1 MAADFIYN
9 VSSAVIDDDEL
20 ENDEGFILYFAFN
33 RSVINPVDLARLN
46 VGTGAILVTIEDDDG
61 ILLSVCPILQNSL
74 TLFLFFHC
82 STTSNRYSRLHI
94 QFIQNN
100 FCI

>member
-1 MAADFIYN
+1 MDSRFGPFLSTVAADFIYN

-61 ILLSVCPILQNSL
+61 ILLFVPYYKI
-74 TLFLFFHC
+74 H
-82 STTSNRYSRLHI
+82 
-94 QFIQNN
+94 
-100 FCI
+100 